1 MTRQRFKEGNLY
13 KALGPCLAYPKG
25 YEREIFFSDLR
36 GRVAIVPEDILM
48 YVGSGVSEF
57 SGNIRHYFLFEEK
70 VVEIPDMQL
79 ERAKLKRLKKNP

>member
-1 MTRQRFKEGNLY
+1 
-13 KALGPCLAYPKG
+13 
-25 YEREIFFSDLR
+25 
-36 GRVAIVPEDILM
+36 M